1 MKRIASVGL
10 LSISVSCMVEGPEKG
25 KDPIM
30 VSSPT
35 PTEQITRVNLNE
47 TEVGY
52 VKAGNEMA
60 FRFLDKMYEGKD
72 IVLSPLSLQY
82 ALAMA
87 ANGAK
92 GETLQEIIGFLGYG
106 SEGIDVLNAY
116 CKKLLE
122 QLPAVDLDVTL
133 KLTDAILANDKFPL
147 LPAFQEKVEASY
159 YSAVENIDFSNP
171 EMVATRINDWAARST
186 DGFIDKVLD
195 IEDLSPQAVAYL
207 MNALYF
213 KARWAGTEFDPMFLD
228 DATIDDSFIL
238 SDGSTRTV
246 SYMRNMRY
254 HRYAEMNGY
263 KVLALPYAGSK
274 FFMYILLPD
283 DNDLDGMIEK
293 LRKTS
298 WGTVLSGFK
307 RDAEVY
313 VRLPKFDIENKYNLS
328 NALQSLGVK
337 KAFVSGEAEFGAMFQ
352 SKGDDYRYWI
362 EKVIQKA
369 RISIDEWGTEAAAV
383 TIVEMGSASEPDS
396 EPKKV
401 YFFADHPFV
410 FLIGEAAS
418 GTILFE
424 GAFTGKK

>member
-1 MKRIASVGL
+1 MKRIAIVGL

-238 SDGSTRTV
+238 SDGSTRQELVRT
-246 SYMRNMRY
+246 
-254 HRYAEMNGY
+254 
-263 KVLALPYAGSK
+263 
-274 FFMYILLPD
+274 LL
-283 DNDLDGMIEK
+283 
-293 LRKTS
+293 
-298 WGTVLSGFK
+298 LS
-307 RDAEVY
+307 
-313 VRLPKFDIENKYNLS
+313 
-328 NALQSLGVK
+328 
-337 KAFVSGEAEFGAMFQ
+337 
-352 SKGDDYRYWI
+352 
-362 EKVIQKA
+362 
-369 RISIDEWGTEAAAV
+369 RI
-383 TIVEMGSASEPDS
+383 
-396 EPKKV
+396 
-401 YFFADHPFV
+401 
-410 FLIGEAAS
+410 
-418 GTILFE
+418 
-424 GAFTGKK
+424 